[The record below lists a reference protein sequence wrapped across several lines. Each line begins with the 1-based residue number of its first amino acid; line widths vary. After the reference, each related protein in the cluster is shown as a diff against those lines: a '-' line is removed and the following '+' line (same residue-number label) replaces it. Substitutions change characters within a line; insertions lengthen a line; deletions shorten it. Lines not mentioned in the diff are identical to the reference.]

1 MVTDSGCRHDIPVSI
16 CGEMAGDPRVTAVL
30 LGLGLRIL
38 SMGSGSIAEVREEVR
53 RIRLTEARELAEE
66 CLELDSATAVRQ
78 RVLAAASYVGGASQ

>member
-16 CGEMAGDPRVTAVL
+16 CGEMAGDPQVTVVL

-53 RIRLTEARELAEE
+53 RIRLTEARDLADE
-66 CLELDSATAVRQ
+66 CLQMDSATAVRQ
-78 RVLAAASYVGGASQ
+78 RVQAGAP